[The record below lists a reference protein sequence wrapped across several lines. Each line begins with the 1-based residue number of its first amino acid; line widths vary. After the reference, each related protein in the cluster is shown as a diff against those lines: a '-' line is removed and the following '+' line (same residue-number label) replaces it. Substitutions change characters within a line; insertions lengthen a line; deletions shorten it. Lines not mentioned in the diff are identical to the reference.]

1 MSVYWGQ
8 DEETV
13 ELVQYCNTRI
23 VNRERLFLSEAKLH
37 RASLLEKYR
46 VSLLVDFFFTNG
58 VLSSFSADASIDGC
72 SEFSEG
78 AVVTMLL

>member
-46 VSLLVDFFFTNG
+46 VYPCELIFFTTS
-58 VLSSFSADASIDGC
+58 VLSSFSANASIDGC

>member
-8 DEETV
+8 DEETFQ
-13 ELVQYCNTRI
+13 LVQYCNARI
-23 VNRERLFLSEAKLH
+23 VNPERLFLSEAKLH

-46 VSLLVDFFFTNG
+46 VSLLVDFFTTG